1 MSSRWSVKATA
12 ERLLDQAANNV
23 EQLKNKGCQPHLAVI
38 LVGEDPASHVYV
50 QHKVAACE
58 KLGIQSTFKN
68 LPESTTQE
76 NLVAAVHQLN
86 QDSSV
91 HGILVQLPLP
101 DHLDDRSVI
110 HAIDPKKDVDGFH
123 PINVGLLSLG
133 EDALFPC
140 TPMGV
145 IELLKDAD
153 TELKGKHAVIVG
165 RSNIVGKPMAQ
176 LLLRQNCTVSIIH
189 SRTQNPQELCRQAD
203 IVVVAVG
210 RTGLVDRDWL
220 KPGALVVDIGINQI
234 TDKDQAVRLLGEGS
248 KRLANFEKRGR
259 ALYGDVNYK
268 SACEVAE
275 KVTPVPG
282 GIGKL
287 TIAHLMLN
295 CTIAAERNLAP

>member
-12 ERLLDQAANNV
+12 ERLLDQAGDKV
-23 EQLKNKGCQPHLAVI
+23 EQLKKRGCHPHLAVI

-58 KLGIQSTFKN
+58 KLGIQSTFRN

-76 NLVAAVHQLN
+76 DLLEAVQQLN
-86 QDSSV
+86 QDASV

-101 DHLDDRSVI
+101 NHLDDRTVI

-133 EDALFPC
+133 EEGLFPC

-145 IELLKDAD
+145 IELLKDAEE
-153 TELKGKHAVIVG
+153 TLAGKHAVIVG

-176 LLLRQNCTVSIIH
+176 LLLRQNCTVTIMH
-189 SRTQNPQELCRQAD
+189 SRTKDPQALCRQAD

-210 RTGLVDRDWL
+210 KTGLVDRDWL
-220 KPGALVVDIGINQI
+220 KPGALVVDVGINQI
-234 TDKDQAVRLLGEGS
+234 TDEDDAVRLLGEGS
-248 KRLANFEKRGR
+248 KRLTNFRKRGR

-268 SACEVAE
+268 SALEIAG

-295 CTIAAERNLAP
+295 CAIAAERNLPA